1 MWLTWADRFIFS
13 IYWFT
18 NSFHF
23 HFFNPKLAN
32 QTTFPTKA
40 RPPPSLL
47 RKKKIQK
54 TILTRRARMIQNWYN
69 IRYKKLSNFCQTR
82 KLIVLQPI
90 GKGVIR
96 ESVHSGVT
104 WERGHFGFAF
114 FTNWSPKTWI
124 FSNVVSLFEKSY
136 EFIFW
141 SYCGHLRSLFEQ
153 PLK

>member
-47 RKKKIQK
+47 RKK
-54 TILTRRARMIQNWYN
+54 RF
-69 IRYKKLSNFCQTR
+69 KKLSWPGGPGWSKIDIISDIKSFQIFVKPESSLFYSQLGKRSFGDHLRERSFRLCFFLPIDPQKLEFFQILFLYLR
-82 KLIVLQPI
+82 KAMSSYFGHIVTI
-90 GKGVIR
+90 
-96 ESVHSGVT
+96 
-104 WERGHFGFAF
+104 WGHF
-114 FTNWSPKTWI
+114 
-124 FSNVVSLFEKSY
+124 SNN
-136 EFIFW
+136 
-141 SYCGHLRSLFEQ
+141 
-153 PLK
+153 P

>member
-47 RKKKIQK
+47 RKK
-54 TILTRRARMIQNWYN
+54 RF
-69 IRYKKLSNFCQTR
+69 KKLSWPGGPGWSKIDIISDIKSFQIFV
-82 KLIVLQPI
+82 KPESSLFYSQL
-90 GKGVIR
+90 GKRSFGRVFIRGSPEREVI
-96 ESVHSGVT
+96 S
-104 WERGHFGFAF
+104 ALLF

-124 FSNVVSLFEKSY
+124 FSNIVSLFEKSY

-141 SYCGHLRSLFEQ
+141 SYCDHLRSLFEQ

>member
-47 RKKKIQK
+47 RKK
-54 TILTRRARMIQNWYN
+54 RF
-69 IRYKKLSNFCQTR
+69 KKLSWPGGPGWSKIDIISDIKSFQIFV
-82 KLIVLQPI
+82 KPESSLFYSQL
-90 GKGVIR
+90 GKGSFGRVFIRGSPGREVISALLFLTIDPQKLKFFQILFLYLR
-96 ESVHSGVT
+96 KAMNSYFGHIVAI
-104 WERGHFGFAF
+104 WGHF
-114 FTNWSPKTWI
+114 
-124 FSNVVSLFEKSY
+124 SNN
-136 EFIFW
+136 
-141 SYCGHLRSLFEQ
+141 
-153 PLK
+153 P